1 MNRNL
6 LRKMMREDLAPLIK
20 NLDVEFYDVEYTRR
34 DDKNILTFYI
44 EKKEDKEGFVTVD
57 ECESVNDLITDK
69 LDEIDP
75 IKDPYYL
82 EIASL
87 DIDSPFT
94 RDRDYRKNKGN
105 VVIANLYKAIDNK
118 KEIKGKLIDF
128 NDDKV
133 KIESLKNTYE
143 IERSNIS
150 SIKLSIFD

>member
-6 LRKMMREDLAPLIK
+6 LRKMMREDLTPLIK

-44 EKKEDKEGFVTVD
+44 EKKEGLEGFVSVD

-69 LDEIDP
+69 LDELDP
-75 IKDPYYL
+75 IKEAYYL

-87 DIDSPFT
+87 DIDTPFT
-94 RDRDYRKNKGN
+94 RDRDYRKNIGN
-105 VVIANLYKAIDNK
+105 IVIVNLYKSIDNK

-128 NDDKV
+128 TEDKV
-133 KIESLKNTYE
+133 SIETKSKTYDL
-143 IERSNIS
+143 ERSNIS